1 MKKLMAVGFAVL
13 FAASAM
19 AQDGKLKNQ
28 FYLRVGYSLPGWKYY
43 GFDGK
48 SDWSDA
54 MYASPKRFG
63 GAFELGSIFMLN
75 SIPLMDGMRIGINVD
90 YLSVAAQQFSFA
102 GTDATSNF
110 IFVGSKIGPSFSY
123 SPVKRLVFDTYVKF
137 NPAWAVLNYEKYM
150 GLEDDSFYGGFM
162 GIKYSVGMNVR
173 FSVLMM
179 GVEYNPGSAK
189 LKHWNK
195 DDNKFEDI
203 YLGNAKDDGD
213 KTPVPGLNFW
223 VGLSF

>member
-1 MKKLMAVGFAVL
+1 
-13 FAASAM
+13 M

-43 GFDGK
+43 GLDGK
-48 SDWSDA
+48 TDWSDA

-90 YLSVAAQQFSFA
+90 YLSVAAHQFSFT
-102 GTDATSNF
+102 GTDATTNF

-123 SPVKRLVFDTYVKF
+123 SPVNRLVFDTYVKF
-137 NPAWAVLNYEKYM
+137 NPAWAVLNYQKYM
-150 GLEDDSFYGGFM
+150 GLEDDEFFGGFM

-179 GVEYNPGSAK
+179 GVEFNPGAAK

-195 DDNKFEDI
+195 DDNKFEDL
-203 YLGNAKDDGD
+203 YLGNVDDDGD

-223 VGLSF
+223 LGLSF